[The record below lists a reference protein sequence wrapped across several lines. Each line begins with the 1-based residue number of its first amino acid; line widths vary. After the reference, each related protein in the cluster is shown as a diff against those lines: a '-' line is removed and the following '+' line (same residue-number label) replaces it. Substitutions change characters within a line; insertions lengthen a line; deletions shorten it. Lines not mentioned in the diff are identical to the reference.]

1 MQPAVAVFS
10 WCKVNN
16 HFPITASRRRLFPAG
31 AARRRHSPGGPAAV
45 GAPAACA
52 RPALRPWGGGRF
64 GLPYRPFGPAERA
77 VSARRMA
84 RFATRCLSGPCAA
97 CPRPL
102 PVAGRAPCRPRPFSH
117 VFLMNARKLP
127 GCYMRPESARKMVAK
142 IQSTPARSVVSVNFE
157 QLLTPILYIS
167 VIIVCCVRPSK
178 PSAPSP
184 PWPPCLC
191 LARGF
196 APARALLPG
205 RGPWPACAA
214 VARARF
220 ARPSACSRFVPPSFA
235 KQWRQA
241 CRHAAVG
248 GGWRPVGAAKLVLSI
263 HFLP

>member
-1 MQPAVAVFS
+1 
-10 WCKVNN
+10 
-16 HFPITASRRRLFPAG
+16 
-31 AARRRHSPGGPAAV
+31 
-45 GAPAACA
+45 
-52 RPALRPWGGGRF
+52 
-64 GLPYRPFGPAERA
+64 
-77 VSARRMA
+77 MA
-84 RFATRCLSGPCAA
+84 RFAIRCLSGPCAA

-102 PVAGRAPCRPRPFSH
+102 PVAGRAPCRPRSFSH

-127 GCYMRPESARKMVAK
+127 GSYMRPERARKMVAK
-142 IQSTPARSVVSVNFE
+142 MQRTPARSVVSVNFE